1 MRVIYSWLREWVDFD
16 FSPERLAQVFE
27 SLGMGVEAIE
37 KDGDEVIYDL
47 EITPNRPD
55 LLGVIGI
62 AREISAYTGNPL
74 KRTIDFELQTGEG
87 IEVEIE
93 NPDDCP
99 RYTASVVSGVS
110 VRPSPDWL
118 SRRLELSGIRSLNN
132 IIDVSNYVLLEMG
145 QPIHIFDRES
155 VDRIVVRRARDGEK
169 ILTLD
174 SVERELDH
182 DILVIASSREPI
194 AIAGVMGGELSGVR
208 DTTKDVVV
216 ESAFFNPGVIRK
228 GRKKLNINTESSY
241 RFERKA
247 DIGIVHIAQSYTVK
261 LLKEVCGGKDV
272 SPMVDTNPD
281 YRKGVYVSLDVDR
294 INRLLGTDYSKQD
307 IEETLERL
315 GFEIQTDKVFVPTFR
330 RDIELP
336 EELSEE
342 VARLKGYNTIR
353 RRVRTVVNEVAVD
366 ENLTLRKFRY
376 VLEGMGLNEVK
387 SLSFMPSGFDPS
399 VKEEL
404 ALANPMWPDRTVMR
418 TTLAYGML
426 KIAEHNLHRG
436 RPYVR
441 IFEVGRV
448 FRPEEKTMLGVLV
461 AGVFPRR
468 WFAHERKMD
477 FYDMKGIAEGML
489 AESGLEEY
497 RFVEGERP
505 IYEKGFSLD
514 ILVDGE
520 RIGDL
525 GLLKQ
530 DIIEMD
536 AFFIEVES
544 EKLLKNFLKKSEFKG
559 VNRFPFVKRD
569 LSLIIPQGVENS
581 TVIGIIREV
590 GGFVEKVDVL
600 DVYTGKGIPE
610 GCRSITYRIHFRYP
624 ERTLRAEEVE
634 EKIERILDKLKEID
648 VVLRQ

>member
-1 MRVIYSWLREWVDFD
+1 MKVIYSWLKEWVDFD
-16 FSPERLAQVFE
+16 FSPEMLAQVFE

-74 KRTIDFELQTGEG
+74 KKKIDFELQTGEG

-132 IIDVSNYVLLEMG
+132 IIDVSNYVLLELG
-145 QPIHIFDRES
+145 QPIHIFDRTS
-155 VDRIVVRRARDGEK
+155 VDRIVVRRAGDGEK

-174 SVERELDH
+174 GVERKLDH

-194 AIAGVMGGELSGVR
+194 AIAGVMGGELSGVKDSTR
-208 DTTKDVVV
+208 DVVV
-216 ESAFFNPGVIRK
+216 ESAYFNPGVIRK

-247 DIGIVHIAQSYTVK
+247 DIGIVHLAQSYTVR
-261 LLKEVCGGKDV
+261 LLKEICGGKDV

-281 YRKGVYVSLDVDR
+281 YRKGVYVRLDVER

-307 IEETLERL
+307 VEETLGRF
-315 GFEIQTDKVFVPTFR
+315 GFEVQKEKVFVPSFR

-336 EELSEE
+336 EDLSEE
-342 VARLKGYNTIR
+342 VARLKGYNTIG

-366 ENLTLRKFRY
+366 ENLFLRKFRY

-399 VKEEL
+399 VKEEV
-404 ALANPMWPDRTVMR
+404 ALTNPMWPDRTVMR

-426 KIAEHNLHRG
+426 KIAEHNLNRG
-436 RPYVR
+436 RAYVQ

-448 FRPEEKTMLGVLV
+448 FRPEERTMIGVLV

-468 WFAHERKMD
+468 WFAHEREVD
-477 FYDMKGIAEGML
+477 FYDIKGIAEGML
-489 AESGLEEY
+489 VESGLEGY

-505 IYEKGFSLD
+505 IYERGFSLD
-514 ILVDGE
+514 ILVDGK
-520 RIGDL
+520 RVGDL
-525 GLLKQ
+525 GMLNQ
-530 DIIEMD
+530 DILD
-536 AFFIEVES
+536 TGAFFIEVES
-544 EKLLKNFLKKSEFKG
+544 EKLLKNFLRSPGFKG
-559 VNRFPFVKRD
+559 INRFPFVKRD
-569 LSLIIPQGVENS
+569 LSLIIPNGVENS
-581 TVIGIIREV
+581 TVVGIIREV
-590 GGFVEKVDVL
+590 GGFVERVEVL
-600 DVYTGKGIPE
+600 DVYKGKGIPE
-610 GCRSITYRIHFRYP
+610 GCRSITYRVYFRNP
-624 ERTLRAEEVE
+624 ERTLKAEEVE
-634 EKIERILDKLKEID
+634 ERIEGILVKLKEFD

>member
-1 MRVIYSWLREWVDFD
+1 MKVIYSWLREWVDFD

-62 AREISAYTGNPL
+62 AREVSAYTGNPL
-74 KRTIDFELQTGEG
+74 KKRIDFELHTGDG

-132 IIDVSNYVLLEMG
+132 IIDVSNYVLLELG

-155 VDRIVVRRARDGEK
+155 VDRIVVRKAGDGEK

-174 SVERELDH
+174 GVERELDH

-216 ESAFFNPGVIRK
+216 ESAFFNHGVIRK

-247 DIGIVHIAQSYTVK
+247 DIGIVHIAQSYTVR
-261 LLKEVCGGKDV
+261 LLKEICGGQDV

-281 YRKGVYVSLDVDR
+281 YRKGVYVRLDVEG

-307 IEETLERL
+307 IEETLGRF
-315 GFEIQTDKVFVPTFR
+315 GFEIQKDKVFVPSFR

-336 EELSEE
+336 EDLSEE
-342 VARLKGYNTIR
+342 VARLKGYNTIG

-366 ENLTLRKFRY
+366 ENLFLRKFRY

-399 VKEEL
+399 VKEEV
-404 ALANPMWPDRTVMR
+404 ALTNPMWPDRTVMR

-426 KIAEHNLHRG
+426 KIAEHNLNRG
-436 RPYVR
+436 RAYVQ

-448 FRPEEKTMLGVLV
+448 FRPEEKTMIGVLV

-468 WFAHERKMD
+468 WFAHEREVD
-477 FYDMKGIAEGML
+477 FYDIKGIAEGML
-489 AESGLEEY
+489 VESGLEGY

-525 GLLKQ
+525 GMLNQ
-530 DIIEMD
+530 DILD
-536 AFFIEVES
+536 TGAFFIEVES
-544 EKLLKNFLKKSEFKG
+544 EKLLKNFLRSQEFKG

-569 LSLIIPQGVENS
+569 LSFIIPQGVENS
-581 TVIGIIREV
+581 TVVGIIREV

-610 GCRSITYRIHFRYP
+610 GCRSITYRIYFRNP
-624 ERTLRAEEVE
+624 QRTLRAEEVE
-634 EKIERILDKLKEID
+634 ERIEGILVKLKGID